1 MVLVHSCPRAFA
13 LYCLL
18 TQAGHSLHRKLRFPA
33 LCALLSASQT
43 ESSLMVQEKQM
54 PPYSGACFSPAPLS
68 YSPKLLSVNV
78 FSSVINH
85 SACKVCHLISHA
97 PQVPADDHAF
107 GASFTQEYG
116 HFSII
121 YLPHMIPEL
130 IIGNIFTSTDPFYFI
145 QPWFP

>member
-1 MVLVHSCPRAFA
+1 
-13 LYCLL
+13 
-18 TQAGHSLHRKLRFPA
+18 
-33 LCALLSASQT
+33 
-43 ESSLMVQEKQM
+43 MVQEKQM

-78 FSSVINH
+78 FSSVIHH

-107 GASFTQEYG
+107 GASFTQEYC

-130 IIGNIFTSTDPFYFI
+130 IIGNIFTSTDPFFFI
-145 QPWFP
+145 PFFITVVSLPTACAKVPSPPAGDSGRWTEASPASRLFCLSCSPCSSAGR